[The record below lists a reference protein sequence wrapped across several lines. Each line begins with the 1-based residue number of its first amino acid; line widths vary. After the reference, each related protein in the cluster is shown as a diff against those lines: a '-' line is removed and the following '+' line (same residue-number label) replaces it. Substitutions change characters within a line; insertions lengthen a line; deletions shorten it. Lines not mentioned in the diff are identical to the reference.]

1 MFRWIEPIE
10 NHIPPDLLEVAGGHP
25 LVARIL
31 AHRGITDPQRARAFL
46 DPGFYQPAPPEDL
59 PGMET
64 ACQRILQAVRR
75 GERIWIWGDFDVD
88 GQTSTALLVQTL
100 RWLGAEPRY
109 HVPVRE
115 KEGHGVNIP
124 YLERILAQGA
134 DLMITCDT
142 GITAFEA
149 LEFARQQGLEVIVT
163 DHHLL
168 GESLPPALVHLTP
181 RLLPES
187 HPMSGLPGVGVA
199 YQLALALL
207 RRAERPIIGTDPQLL
222 GDSHLMN
229 SLPEGGWATM
239 WALFEPHSRSEWA
252 EDLLDLVALGIVADV
267 APQTGDTR
275 YLLQRG
281 LQKLR
286 QGKRVGLRAVLERAE
301 VSPLWLNE
309 EHLGFVLA
317 PRLNALGR
325 LGDANPGVELLLT
338 EDEERARVLAGELED
353 LNMRRQFLT
362 AQVLAAAED
371 RLRADSALS
380 HSPVLILE
388 NPEWAPGVVGIAAA
402 QLVQR
407 YHRPAI
413 LLSGSSSGV
422 LRGSARSIEG
432 VDITAAIGAC
442 KDLLVGFGGHPM
454 AAGLSLMAENL
465 PAFRACLARQVQ
477 AQLDAQGGLPE
488 RTLQLEAILRLEE
501 IHLDVAEALERLAPF
516 GPGNPTPRLM
526 VLDVRI
532 NNVIAIGRN
541 DDHLRIT
548 IEDRAGNERE
558 VLWWGGA
565 GSDLPEGW
573 FDLACTVRASTYQ
586 GSRGVQVEWLDWRP
600 HQMEQIDLYGLLE
613 VEDYRAEAHPLPLLE
628 RLLKEDPTAQVWGEA
643 EALDRLNEHARD
655 RTALEPAGTL
665 IIWTPPPSNHVL
677 RRALEQVKPHRVAL
691 FGVDPQTA
699 TFELF
704 LQRLAGLVK
713 FILRQKRTVT
723 LEKLAGLTAQSEA
736 AVRLGLCY
744 LEACGFVR
752 VRFTDTGVAL
762 SEGTRQPSGEAST
775 FQKQLQTALEETAAY
790 RRLYHSAERRALF
803 S

>member
-1 MFRWIEPIE
+1 MTVVACFLNLPHSPALRYNERMFQWIEPVE
-10 NHIPPDLLEVAGGHP
+10 NHIPPALLEVTGGQT

-46 DPGFYQPAPPEDL
+46 DPDFYQPAPPEDL
-59 PGMET
+59 PGMEI
-64 ACQRILQAVRR
+64 ACQRIFKAIRG

-88 GQTSTALLVQTL
+88 GQTATSLLVQTL
-100 RWLGAEPRY
+100 RWLGANPRF

-149 LEFARQQGLEVIVT
+149 LEYARQHGLEVVVT

-168 GESLPPALVHLTP
+168 GEGLPPALAHLTP

-187 HPMSGLPGVGVA
+187 DPMTGLPGVGVA
-199 YQLALALL
+199 YQRALAVWW
-207 RRAERPIIGTDPQLL
+207 RAGQPERA
-222 GDSHLMN
+222 N
-229 SLPEGGWATM
+229 
-239 WALFEPHSRSEWA
+239 
-252 EDLLDLVALGIVADV
+252 DLLDLVALGIVADV
-267 APQTGDTR
+267 ALQTDDTR

-281 LQKLR
+281 LQVLR
-286 QGKRVGLRAVLERAE
+286 RGKRVGLRAILDRAE

-325 LGDANPGVELLLT
+325 LGDANPAVELLTT
-338 EDEERARVLAGELED
+338 EDEERARVLAGELEI
-353 LNMRRQFLT
+353 LNARRQFLT

-371 RLRADSALS
+371 RLRADSSLLR
-380 HSPVLILE
+380 SPVLILD

-407 YHRPAI
+407 YHRPTI
-413 LLSGSSSGV
+413 LLSGSSSGM

-432 VDITAAIGAC
+432 VDITAAISAC
-442 KDLLVGFGGHPM
+442 KDLLIGFGGHPM
-454 AAGLSLMAENL
+454 AAGLALMADQL
-465 PAFRACLARQVQ
+465 PALRNCLARQVQ

-488 RTLQLEAILRLEE
+488 RTLQLEAVLRLEE
-501 IHLDVAEALERLAPF
+501 IHLDVAEALESLAPF
-516 GPGNPTPRLM
+516 GPGNPTPGLL

-532 NNVIAIGRN
+532 NNVITIGRN

-565 GSDLPEGW
+565 GYDLPDGW
-573 FDLACTVRASTYQ
+573 FDLACTLRASTYQ

-613 VEDYRAEAHPLPLLE
+613 VEDHRDEAHPLPLLE
-628 RLLKEDPTAQVWGEA
+628 RLLTEDPMAQVWGEA
-643 EALDRLNEHARD
+643 EALDRLREHARD
-655 RTALEPAGTL
+655 RTALQPAETL

-677 RRALEQVKPHRVAL
+677 RKVMEQVKPHRVVL

-699 TFELF
+699 GMDAF

-713 FILRQKRTVT
+713 FILQQNRTVT
-723 LEKLAGLTAQSEA
+723 LQKLAGLTAQSEA
-736 AVRLGLCY
+736 AVRLGSCY
-744 LEACGFVR
+744 LEARGFVR
-752 VRFTDTGVAL
+752 VRFTDTGVTL
-762 SEGTRQPSGEAST
+762 SEGTRQPTGEAPV
-775 FQKQLQTALEETAAY
+775 FQKQLQTALDETASY
-790 RRLYHSAERRALF
+790 RRFYHSAGRITLF